1 MEQKNNQKIR
11 NLVLAA
17 MFLALCLLLPFL
29 TGQIPQVGNALS
41 PMHIP
46 VLLCGFLCGWPF
58 GLVVGAAAPLLR
70 FSLFGLPPLFP
81 TGIAMCFE
89 LAVYG
94 TVSGICYRFF
104 PKKPIYIYLSL
115 LISMLAG
122 RVVWGAVRWILA
134 LLFGLEFTFQMF
146 LAGAFVTAFPG
157 ILCHLL
163 LIPLIVIPVG
173 RFSSS
178 PVATISEG
186 R

>member
-1 MEQKNNQKIR
+1 
-11 NLVLAA
+11 
-17 MFLALCLLLPFL
+17 
-29 TGQIPQVGNALS
+29 
-41 PMHIP
+41 
-46 VLLCGFLCGWPF
+46 
-58 GLVVGAAAPLLR
+58 
-70 FSLFGLPPLFP
+70 
-81 TGIAMCFE
+81 
-89 LAVYG
+89 
-94 TVSGICYRFF
+94 
-104 PKKPIYIYLSL
+104 
-115 LISMLAG
+115 MLAG
-122 RVVWGAVRWILA
+122 RFVWGAVRWILA